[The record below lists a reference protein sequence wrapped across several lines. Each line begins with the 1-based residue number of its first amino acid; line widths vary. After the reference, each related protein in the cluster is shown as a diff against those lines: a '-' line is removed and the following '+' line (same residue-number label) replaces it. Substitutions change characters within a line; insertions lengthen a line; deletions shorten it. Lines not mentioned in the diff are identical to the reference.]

1 LDNPD
6 SGIAA
11 IKIQNG
17 ILLAYNNA
25 TDSRA
30 DLSLAFKAD
39 NSQQWRN
46 IYTFPNKIKGELSY
60 PTFTPYQDN
69 IILAFSDKTK
79 GTIRIVEIK
88 GENSNV

>member
-1 LDNPD
+1 SKVKPTQLDNPD
-6 SGIAA
+6 SGIAE

-69 IILAFSDKTK
+69 IIL
-79 GTIRIVEIK
+79 
-88 GENSNV
+88 